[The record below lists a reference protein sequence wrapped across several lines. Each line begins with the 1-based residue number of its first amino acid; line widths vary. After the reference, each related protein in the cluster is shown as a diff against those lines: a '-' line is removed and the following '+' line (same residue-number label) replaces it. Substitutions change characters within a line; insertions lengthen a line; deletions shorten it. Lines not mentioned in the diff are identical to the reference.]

1 MPPTP
6 DLPRRPH
13 ARTVHSARH
22 ASSRQAQTRASFAL
36 GALSA
41 VLVLAVGLAGWTV
54 AGGLG
59 LHGGDSAGSDP
70 AGDNTAAA
78 ALVRVEV
85 SDAADTALKAAHQL
99 PIATPEPASVPICDR
114 PEVLAALTGGTDAEV
129 IAAAGGA
136 EEFRA
141 AVWSG
146 QAPCVSLAD
155 PARSWVV
162 VNKQRP
168 FEPLDYEPAARAVPD
183 GVRSLRGHELR
194 VDAAAALSALGQA
207 SRAAGA
213 GEIALLSGY
222 RSYGIQ
228 RSLYALHAAERG
240 TAGADLVSAHA
251 GFSEHQSGLTGDIV
265 ACNPGCGSIDD
276 LAATAQGAWLREH
289 AWEYGWITRYED
301 GYTATTGYTPE
312 PWHLRYLGVELAT
325 AYHYGGFHTLEDF
338 FGLAP
343 APDYIR

>member
-1 MPPTP
+1 MPSPP

-13 ARTVHSARH
+13 ARTADGARH
-22 ASSRQAQTRASFAL
+22 ASSRQAQMRASLAL
-36 GALSA
+36 GGLAA
-41 VLVLAVGLAGWTV
+41 VLAVAVGLAGWAV

-59 LHGGDSAGSDP
+59 LRGVDEGGTANSSVRDEVSGAADAALKVAQTP
-70 AGDNTAAA
+70 ATPAPRAAA
-78 ALVRVEV
+78 PV
-85 SDAADTALKAAHQL
+85 
-99 PIATPEPASVPICDR
+99 CDR
-114 PEVLAALTGGTDAEV
+114 PEVLAALASGTDAEV

-136 EEFRA
+136 AEFRS

-146 QAPCVSLAD
+146 QAPCVPLDD

-162 VNKQRP
+162 VNKARP
-168 FEPLDYEPAARAVPD
+168 FVPLDYEPAARVVPD

-194 VDAAAALSALGQA
+194 VDAAAALNALGQA
-207 SRAAGA
+207 SLASGA

-228 RSLYALHAAERG
+228 RSLYARHAAERG
-240 TAGADLVSAHA
+240 VAGADLVSAHA
-251 GFSEHQSGLTGDIV
+251 GYSEHQSGLTGDIV

-276 LAATAQGAWLREH
+276 LAATAQGEWLREH

-301 GYTATTGYTPE
+301 GYTATTGYAPE
-312 PWHLRYLGVELAT
+312 PWHLRYIGGELAA

>member
-1 MPPTP
+1 MPSPP

-13 ARTVHSARH
+13 ARTADGARH
-22 ASSRQAQTRASFAL
+22 ASSRQAQMRASLAL
-36 GALSA
+36 GGLAA
-41 VLVLAVGLAGWTV
+41 VLAVAVGLAGWAV

-59 LHGGDSAGSDP
+59 LRGVDEGG
-70 AGDNTAAA
+70 TANSSVRDEVSGAADA
-78 ALVRVEV
+78 ALKV
-85 SDAADTALKAAHQL
+85 AQT
-99 PIATPEPASVPICDR
+99 PATPAPRSAAPVCDR
-114 PEVLAALTGGTDAEV
+114 PEVLAALASGTDADV

-136 EEFRA
+136 AEFRS

-146 QAPCVSLAD
+146 QAPCVPLDA
-155 PARSWVV
+155 PARPWVV
-162 VNKQRP
+162 VNKARP
-168 FEPLDYEPAARAVPD
+168 FVPLDYEPAARVVPD

-194 VDAAAALSALGQA
+194 VDAAAALNALGQA
-207 SRAAGA
+207 SLASGA

-228 RSLYALHAAERG
+228 RSLYARHAAERG
-240 TAGADLVSAHA
+240 VAGADLVSAHA
-251 GFSEHQSGLTGDIV
+251 GYSEHQSGLTGDIV

-276 LAATAQGAWLREH
+276 LAATAQGEWLREH

-301 GYTATTGYTPE
+301 GYTATTGYAPE
-312 PWHLRYLGVELAT
+312 PWHLRYIGVELAS